1 MVLEDYGELMFL
13 QTVLKKLGFDVDSIQ
28 NPRGFNGHVLS
39 MNPDVLVMTA
49 LGKKVHGIDL
59 SKGLR
64 RVRGLPRVILLR
76 ANGQSE
82 DPSAQVDAWLET
94 PVPALT
100 LLSTIGDLCGLN
112 NQVLAEKFQK
122 LRMQEIEEEKAR
134 VLKMIEGDGATLDRG
149 QGANGDFGTTL
160 PPKEPPPLL
169 TPTTLAPAER
179 SERYKKF
186 LAEPPPKE
194 HGFASR
200 QVVEQVK
207 ALRRDESA
215 ADLADLE
222 RERKLFVEHL
232 FRKKA

>member
-13 QTVLKKLGFDVDSIQ
+13 QTVLKKLGFDVEAIQ
-28 NPRGFNGHVLS
+28 NPRSFNGHVLS

-76 ANGQSE
+76 ANGQLE
-82 DPSAQVDAWLET
+82 DSSAQADAWLES
-94 PVPALT
+94 PVPAQT
-100 LLSTIGDLCGLN
+100 LLNIIGDLCGIN
-112 NQVLAEKFQK
+112 KQVLAEKFQK

-134 VLKMIEGDGATLDRG
+134 VLKMIDGDGATLDRG
-149 QGANGDFGTTL
+149 NGATGDFGATS
-160 PPKEPPPLL
+160 PPKELASAL

-194 HGFASR
+194 HGFASKK
-200 QVVEQVK
+200 VVEQVK
-207 ALRRDESA
+207 ALRREENPA
-215 ADLADLE
+215 ALADLE

-232 FRKKA
+232 FKKKA